1 MKKGLF
7 NIFQI
12 TLLIS
17 ALSSLA
23 LNSASAQ
30 EVMSLKHCLETGLM
44 QNYDIR
50 IVRNEQKISDNNYT
64 IGNAGYLP
72 TIDLS
77 AGYSGTSNNVEQR
90 LATTREINKNNS
102 IDNQTLNAGINMN
115 WTVFDGFQIQAK
127 HERLKELQ
135 QMGELNTRLA
145 IESFISRLTVEYY
158 NYVRQKIRLSN
169 LKYAVSL
176 SRERV
181 RIVEARY
188 SIGSMSRLD
197 LQQARVDF
205 NADSSSLI
213 MQQEVLYSS
222 RIALNQLMALDNV
235 SNALTV
241 ADSVITPDIQLQEA
255 DLKEKTMLYNASLLV
270 SDKSRRLSELDYK
283 AIKGREFPYLRL
295 NAGYGYTQNMYETGT
310 FDRQKT
316 MGLNYG
322 LTLGFNIFD
331 GFNRKREQKNARL
344 QIQNRELQYEQLE
357 LDLKANMANI
367 WMAYENN
374 LELLSLEKE
383 NLETARENY
392 DIAIERY
399 KLGELSGIELREA
412 QNSLLGA
419 EDRLLLASYNTK
431 LCEIS
436 LLQISGQITG
446 YLEK

>member
-12 TLLIS
+12 TLLVS
-17 ALSSLA
+17 TFSLLA
-23 LNSASAQ
+23 PNPASAQ
-30 EVMSLKHCLETGLM
+30 EIMDLKSCLETGLK

-50 IVRNEQKISDNNYT
+50 IVRNEQRMSDNNYT

-77 AGYSGTSNNVEQR
+77 AGYSGTSNNIEQR
-90 LATTREINKNNS
+90 SATTGETNKTNG
-102 IDNQTLNAGINMN
+102 IDNQTLNTGVSMS

-127 HERLKELQ
+127 HEKLKELQ

-145 IESFISRLTVEYY
+145 IERFISNLTVEYY
-158 NYVRQKIRLSN
+158 NYVRQIIRLSN

-176 SRERV
+176 SKERV

-205 NADSSSLI
+205 NADSSNLI
-213 MQQEVLYSS
+213 KQQEVLYTS
-222 RIALNQLMALDNV
+222 RIVLNQLMALDNV
-235 SNALTV
+235 SRTLTV
-241 ADSVITPDIQLQEA
+241 ADTVITPDIQLQEN
-255 DLKEKTMLYNASLLV
+255 DLREKTMLYNSSLLI
-270 SDKSRRLSELDYK
+270 SEKNKRISELDYK
-283 AIKGREFPYLRL
+283 AVKGREFPYLRL
-295 NAGYGYTQNMYETGT
+295 NAGYGYTQNMYETGNY
-310 FDRQKT
+310 DRQRT

-344 QIQNRELQYEQLE
+344 QIQNRELQYEQIE
-357 LDLKANMANI
+357 LDLKASMANI
-367 WMAYENN
+367 WMAYRNN

-383 NLETARENY
+383 NLETAHENY

-412 QNSLLGA
+412 QNSLLAA
-419 EDRLLLASYNTK
+419 EERLLLASYNTK

-436 LLQISGQITG
+436 LMQISGQITG
-446 YLEK
+446 YLE